1 MCPGGQF
8 GNQFGSTCYFDER
21 IDGVVCNCQEGYV
34 GKRNSFDS
42 KSLKF
47 FWANKKY
54 FGRKKRFKMRK
65 VCN

>member
-34 GKRNSFDS
+34 GKKWNFFSLVIRILLLINQSF
-42 KSLKF
+42 
-47 FWANKKY
+47 AA
-54 FGRKKRFKMRK
+54 
-65 VCN
+65 